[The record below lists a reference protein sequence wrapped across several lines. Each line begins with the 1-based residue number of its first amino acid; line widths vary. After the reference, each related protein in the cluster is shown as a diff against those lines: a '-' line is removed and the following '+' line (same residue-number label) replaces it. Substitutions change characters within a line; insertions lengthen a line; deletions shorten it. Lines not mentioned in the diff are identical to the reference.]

1 MLFFKFPKLCG
12 YYRFEKQYFQ
22 HLKDLDI
29 VIVRPS
35 NWAEVVEEEASV
47 GSLDGDKL
55 RKELEHKLEKLMW
68 KMNMFIACVVFG
80 CVVMYVVM
88 K

>member
-1 MLFFKFPKLCG
+1 LCG

-22 HLKDLDI
+22 QLKDLGI

-35 NWAEVVEEEASV
+35 NWTELVEEEASV
-47 GSLDGDKL
+47 GSPDGDKQ
-55 RKELEHKLEKLMW
+55 RKELEHKLEKLML
-68 KMNMFIACVVFG
+68 KMNMFIACVVCVVFG
-80 CVVMYVVM
+80 CVVMYAVM

>member
-22 HLKDLDI
+22 QMKDLSI
-29 VIVRPS
+29 VIVQPS

-47 GSLDGDKL
+47 GSPDGDK
-55 RKELEHKLEKLMW
+55 
-68 KMNMFIACVVFG
+68 
-80 CVVMYVVM
+80 
-88 K
+88 

>member
-1 MLFFKFPKLCG
+1 M
-12 YYRFEKQYFQ
+12 
-22 HLKDLDI
+22 KDLGI

-47 GSLDGDKL
+47 GSLDGDKQ
-55 RKELEHKLEKLMW
+55 RKELEHKLEKLML
-68 KMNMFIACVVFG
+68 KMNMFIACVVCVVFG
-80 CVVMYVVM
+80 CVVMYVVI

>member
-1 MLFFKFPKLCG
+1 
-12 YYRFEKQYFQ
+12 
-22 HLKDLDI
+22 LKDLDI

-47 GSLDGDKL
+47 GSPDGDKQ
-55 RKELEHKLEKLMW
+55 RKELEHKLEKLML
-68 KMNMFIACVVFG
+68 KMNMFIACVVCVVFG
-80 CVVMYVVM
+80 CAVMYAVM

>member
-1 MLFFKFPKLCG
+1 MCG
-12 YYRFEKQYFQ
+12 YYQFEKQYFQ
-22 HLKDLDI
+22 QLKDLSI

-47 GSLDGDKL
+47 GSPDGEKQQ
-55 RKELEHKLEKLMW
+55 RKELELKLEKLML
-68 KMNMFIACVVFG
+68 KMNMFIACVVCVVFG

>member
-1 MLFFKFPKLCG
+1 M
-12 YYRFEKQYFQ
+12 
-22 HLKDLDI
+22 
-29 VIVRPS
+29 
-35 NWAEVVEEEASV
+35 VEEEASV
-47 GSLDGDKL
+47 GSPDGDKQQ
-55 RKELEHKLEKLMW
+55 RKELELKLEKLML

>member
-1 MLFFKFPKLCG
+1 M
-12 YYRFEKQYFQ
+12 
-22 HLKDLDI
+22 KDLGI

-35 NWAEVVEEEASV
+35 NWTEVVEEEASV
-47 GSLDGDKL
+47 GSPDGDKQQ
-55 RKELEHKLEKLMW
+55 RKELKLKLEKLML

-80 CVVMYVVM
+80 CVVMYAVM

>member
-1 MLFFKFPKLCG
+1 MCG
-12 YYRFEKQYFQ
+12 YYQFEKQYFQ
-22 HLKDLDI
+22 QLKDLSI

-47 GSLDGDKL
+47 GSLDGDKQ
-55 RKELEHKLEKLMW
+55 RKELEHKLEKLML
-68 KMNMFIACVVFG
+68 KMNMLIACVVCVVFG
-80 CVVMYVVM
+80 CVVMYAVI

>member
-1 MLFFKFPKLCG
+1 LCG

-22 HLKDLDI
+22 QLKDLSI

-47 GSLDGDKL
+47 GSLDGDKK
-55 RKELEHKLEKLMW
+55 RKELEHKLEKLML
-68 KMNMFIACVVFG
+68 KMNMLIACVVCVVFG
-80 CVVMYVVM
+80 CVVMYAVM

>member
-1 MLFFKFPKLCG
+1 M
-12 YYRFEKQYFQ
+12 
-22 HLKDLDI
+22 KDLGI

-47 GSLDGDKL
+47 GSPDGDKQ
-55 RKELEHKLEKLMW
+55 RKELELKLEKLML
-68 KMNMFIACVVFG
+68 KMNMFIACVVCVVFG
-80 CVVMYVVM
+80 CVVMYAVM

>member
-1 MLFFKFPKLCG
+1 MCG

-47 GSLDGDKL
+47 GSPDGDKQQ
-55 RKELEHKLEKLMW
+55 RKELELKLEKLML

-80 CVVMYVVM
+80 CVVMYAVM